1 MFCFSIY
8 CIFTFNVHQV
18 DVNICS
24 IDFEETNCRWSRF
37 PTEYISQAKKI
48 KQKNLPR
55 NILKTTVREEAMK
68 NLQITNHGYVPFVVI
83 TITPWIVV
91 KSILPFWSIW
101 VHTLYFVVITITPW
115 IADKSSLPFW
125 SIWGHTL
132 YFVVITITP
141 WIVDKSSLPFW
152 SIWVHTL
159 YFVELVFPNL

>member
-83 TITPWIVV
+83 NYNKVQSVTSYAPE
-91 KSILPFWSIW
+91 
-101 VHTLYFVVITITPW
+101 
-115 IADKSSLPFW
+115 
-125 SIWGHTL
+125 G
-132 YFVVITITP
+132 
-141 WIVDKSSLPFW
+141 
-152 SIWVHTL
+152 
-159 YFVELVFPNL
+159 